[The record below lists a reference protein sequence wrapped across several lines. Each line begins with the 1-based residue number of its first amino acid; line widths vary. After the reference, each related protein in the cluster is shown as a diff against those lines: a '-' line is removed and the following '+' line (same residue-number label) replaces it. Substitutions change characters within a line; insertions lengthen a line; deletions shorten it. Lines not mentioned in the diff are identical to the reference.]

1 MSTALE
7 IKTRPSLPPTSLNLM
22 PFHIGYDGPAP
33 FSTYFHVAPAPAKV
47 GADGQP
53 ENPPRE
59 RVSSSFR
66 GRGLEGVRVN
76 LPEGYGGIVLQSDST
91 ATVKDLEQ
99 SDARDDE
106 KRGGRRK
113 GRAAAV
119 AECDDEESML
129 VDGEDFSSA
138 AAAPAAK
145 PLVPTGQ
152 FDSFILWGADHPVD
166 DVMNDYARGLH
177 EWTQLAAELH
187 KPLLI

>member
-7 IKTRPSLPPTSLNLM
+7 IKPRPSLPPTSLNLM

-53 ENPPRE
+53 EHPPRE

-106 KRGGRRK
+106 KRGGRGK
-113 GRAAAV
+113 
-119 AECDDEESML
+119 AEL
-129 VDGEDFSSA
+129 LPA